1 MIVQELRHI
10 QERLGWLPKEEMK
23 ALAERLGVPLHRVHE
38 VASFYPLY
46 KLSPPKGVEVKVCR
60 DMACHLRG
68 APRLRQTFR
77 PAADYL
83 ISQRHRKPRPSTHGH
98 DPQGRLPGAFKAVR
112 VCVLE
117 VISE

>member
-38 VASFYPLY
+38 VATFYPLY
-46 KLSPPKGVEVKVCR
+46 KFEPPKGVDVKVCR

-68 APRLRQTFR
+68 APRLR
-77 PAADYL
+77 
-83 ISQRHRKPRPSTHGH
+83 
-98 DPQGRLPGAFKAVR
+98 
-112 VCVLE
+112 
-117 VISE
+117 

>member
-46 KLSPPKGVEVKVCR
+46 KLEPPKGVEVSHRAKAGQSMTRDYSSSVGLERPCR
-60 DMACHLRG
+60 GNGRG
-68 APRLRQTFR
+68 RR
-77 PAADYL
+77 
-83 ISQRHRKPRPSTHGH
+83 
-98 DPQGRLPGAFKAVR
+98 
-112 VCVLE
+112 
-117 VISE
+117 